1 MNEDLRY
8 IEQFIEDKRHSSH
21 PSDALLARLIDNKL
35 TDKEKEEVIL
45 HLIECY
51 ECREIVS
58 NVTQDRSSS
67 SYVAQNIKE
76 WSPLLVMVASV
87 ILFITFPNKE
97 EITLG
102 IIDLSQ
108 KSTTEYK
115 NAENTKY
122 INKIIDAD
130 KIIKEIIASNS
141 FKDIEY
147 FHQAIEAEEE
157 NRWEEAQ
164 NLYKQAFKKIIRNP
178 DATKRLEQKIT
189 IHYKLLKISH
199 KQENKDAVQEYKNI
213 ILDEIRTYLLLYK
226 KGKQ

>member
-35 TDKEKEEVIL
+35 TDKEKEAVML

-51 ECREIVS
+51 ECRDIVS
-58 NVTQDRSSS
+58 NVTQDRNS

-115 NAENTKY
+115 STVNTKY
-122 INKIIDAD
+122 INKIINAD
-130 KIIKEIIASNS
+130 KIIKEIIASSS
-141 FKDIEY
+141 FKYIEY

-157 NRWEEAQ
+157 NRLEEAH

-178 DATKRLEQKIT
+178 DATQRLEQKIV

-213 ILDEIRTYLLLYK
+213 ILDEIRTYLLFYK
-226 KGKQ
+226 KGKE